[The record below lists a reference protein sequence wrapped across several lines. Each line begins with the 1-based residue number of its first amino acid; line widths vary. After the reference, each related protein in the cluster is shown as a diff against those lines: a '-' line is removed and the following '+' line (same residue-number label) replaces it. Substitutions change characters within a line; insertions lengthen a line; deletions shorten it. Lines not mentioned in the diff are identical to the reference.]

1 MKISVITITY
11 NSEKTLEETIL
22 SVAAQDYRD
31 FEYLIIDGGSTDT
44 TVEIIKK
51 YENVVTKW
59 ISEPDRGISDAFNK
73 GIRMATGEVICLINS
88 DDILAENALQT
99 IAREIRPET
108 DILYGNAIYFGQNQK
123 PFRVRP
129 HEDLDY
135 FRKGMAL
142 VHPATFV
149 RKRAY
154 EKYGTFDL
162 GYRCAMD
169 RELLLRMYLAGARF
183 QYVDRDFAKM
193 RMGGVSIQSYLGITV
208 PEDVAISI
216 RYGMSPVE
224 AKLLGIKAGTK
235 FRLAGFVRRF
245 PFADWIRKYFHAKT
259 TDLNVQIKAH
269 PLGAPE
275 DRYG

>member
-1 MKISVITITY
+1 MRISVITITY

-22 SVAAQDYRD
+22 SVAAQNYRD

-183 QYVDRDFAKM
+183 QYVDRDFAMM

-208 PEDVAISI
+208 PEDVDISI

-259 TDLNVQIKAH
+259 TDLNV
-269 PLGAPE
+269 
-275 DRYG
+275 